1 MKVIMYLKNMG
12 KRLAVWLN
20 RRTAYWNRSSKV
32 IALAIFCLLFGGF
45 SLWMLLKAF
54 FK

>member
-1 MKVIMYLKNMG
+1 MKVNVYLKNMG
-12 KRLAVWLN
+12 KRFGARLN

-32 IALAIFCLLFGGF
+32 IALAVFCLVFGGF
-45 SLWMLLKAF
+45 SLWLLLKAF

>member
-1 MKVIMYLKNMG
+1 MKIMNYLKEMG
-12 KRLAVWLN
+12 KQLGAWLN

-45 SLWMLLKAF
+45 SLWLLLKAF